1 MIRLFNT
8 YFPTRTIV
16 LTLTEAVLVTAGFVL
31 AVVLS
36 SGDTTAAQA
45 YLFYQNGAGRIGLVV
60 LVFVVLM
67 YYFDL
72 YNSLILTN
80 RREVVT
86 RLVGVLGTT
95 FVALAVLYYTFPDAS
110 LGGSV
115 LWSGILAVAVV
126 VPLWRTIFFVLNRSE
141 RFAER
146 TLIYGDG
153 PLATPLIDAIALRP
167 ELGLRVAGYVG
178 SAPQIAGIPIVDG
191 NELTEFVRRE
201 GVRRIIVTMGD
212 RRGKLSVGELLKLKA
227 SGVLIQDGP
236 EYYETMTGKIPLE
249 SLRLSWLLFSPGFH
263 VRPPLRLYK
272 RIFSLFFGLI
282 GVVLSSPV
290 MALAAIAIRLDT
302 KGDVIFRQER
312 VGEFGVPFTV
322 YKFRTMYDPAYDK
335 AGPQPAQTNNVGD
348 DSKNHIGT
356 PARHDDPRITRVGKW
371 LRRTR
376 LDELPQLFNIVK
388 GDISFVG
395 PRPVP
400 PHEEEQCAAVIPFY
414 KERWLIKP
422 GATGWAQIN
431 RGYNA
436 TIEDHK
442 EKLAYDLF
450 YIKNVSI
457 GLDIYILV
465 STVKILLLGRGGR

>member
-1 MIRLFNT
+1 MIRLFNR
-8 YFPTRTIV
+8 YFPTRKLL
-16 LTLTEAVLVTAGFVL
+16 LTLSEVLLVTSGFVL
-31 AVVLS
+31 AVLLS
-36 SGDTTAAQA
+36 SGTAVDAKI
-45 YLFYQNGAGRIGLVV
+45 YLLYENGAGRIGLVV
-60 LVFVVLM
+60 LVFLVLM

-72 YNSLILTN
+72 YDSAILTN

-95 FVALAVLYYTFPDAS
+95 FVALAILYYTFPDAS
-110 LGGSV
+110 LGGTV
-115 LWSGILAVAVV
+115 LWAGILLVAIV
-126 VPLWRTIFFVLNRSE
+126 VPVWRSFFFVLNRST

-146 TLIYGDG
+146 ILIYGDG
-153 PLATPLIDAIALRP
+153 PLTSPLMDAIAQRP
-167 ELGLRVAGYVG
+167 ELGLRVSGYVG
-178 SAPQIAGIPIVDG
+178 NEPQIVGIPMVKKE
-191 NELTEFVRRE
+191 ELTDFVKRE
-201 GVRRIIVTMGD
+201 YIRRIIVTMGD
-212 RRGKLSVGELLKLKA
+212 QRGKLDVSQLLKLKA
-227 SGVLIQDGP
+227 SGVQIQDGP
-236 EYYETMTGKIPLE
+236 EYYETVTGMIPLE

-263 VRPPLRLYK
+263 VRAPLRLYK
-272 RIFSLFFGLI
+272 RAFSLFFGLV
-282 GVVLSSPV
+282 GVVLSAPI
-290 MALAAIAIRLDT
+290 MALAALAIRLDSE
-302 KGDVIFRQER
+302 GPAIFRQQR

-322 YKFRTMYDPAYDK
+322 YKFRTMYDGDK
-335 AGPQPAQTNNVGD
+335 VALSRSNRNSSPDQNN
-348 DSKNHIGT
+348 IGT
-356 PARHDDPRITRVGKW
+356 PAHDGDPRITRVGKW

-376 LDELPQLFNIVK
+376 LDELPQLFNIVR

-442 EKLAYDLF
+442 KKLAYDLF

-457 GLDIYILV
+457 GLDIYILFA
-465 STVKILLLGRGGR
+465 TFKILLLGRGGR

>member
-8 YFPTRTIV
+8 YFPTRTIL

-36 SGDTTAAQA
+36 SGDAKGAEA
-45 YLFYQNGAGRIGLVV
+45 YLFYENGAGRIGLVV
-60 LVFVVLM
+60 LIFLVLM

-72 YNSLILTN
+72 YNSYVLTN

-95 FVALAVLYYTFPDAS
+95 FVALALLYYTFPDAS

-115 LWSGILAVAVV
+115 LWSGILAVAIV
-126 VPLWRTIFFVLNRSE
+126 VPAWRTIFFVLNRSE

-153 PLATPLIDAIALRP
+153 PLATPLMDAIAQRP

-178 SAPQIAGIPIVDG
+178 DAPQIAGIPIVENGD
-191 NELTEFVRRE
+191 LTEFVRQE
-201 GVRRIIVTMGD
+201 NIRRIIVTMGD

-263 VRPPLRLYK
+263 VRPALRFYK
-272 RIFSLFFGLI
+272 RLFSLTFGGI
-282 GVVLSSPV
+282 GVILTSPL
-290 MALAAIAIRLDT
+290 MAVAAIGIRLDS
-302 KGDVIFRQER
+302 KGPVIFRQER
-312 VGEFGVPFTV
+312 VGEFGKPFTV
-322 YKFRTMYDPAYDK
+322 FKFRTMYDAAK
-335 AGPQPAQTNNVGD
+335 PQPAAPVIINGD
-348 DSKNHIGT
+348 DSQNHIGT
-356 PARHDDPRITRVGKW
+356 PAQHDDPRITRVGKW

-436 TIEDHK
+436 TIDDHK
-442 EKLAYDLF
+442 DKLAYDLF
-450 YIKNVSI
+450 YIKNVSV
-457 GLDIYILV
+457 GLDIYILI

>member
-8 YFPTRTIV
+8 YFPTRTLL
-16 LTLTEAVLVTAGFVL
+16 LTLTEAILVTSGFVL
-31 AVVLS
+31 GVLLASGTAV
-36 SGDTTAAQA
+36 DAKI
-45 YLFYQNGAGRIGLVV
+45 YLLYENGAGRIGLVV
-60 LVFVVLM
+60 LVFLVFM

-72 YNSLILTN
+72 YNSAILTN

-95 FVALAVLYYTFPDAS
+95 FVALAVLYYAFPEAS
-110 LGGSV
+110 LGGTV
-115 LWSGILAVAVV
+115 LWAGILMVAVAVPV
-126 VPLWRTIFFVLNRSE
+126 WRSCFFVLNRSA

-153 PLATPLIDAIALRP
+153 PLASPLMDAIAQRP
-167 ELGLRVAGYVG
+167 ELGLRVSGYVG
-178 SAPQIAGIPIVDG
+178 GEPQIAGIPTVQNG
-191 NELTEFVRRE
+191 ELTEFVKRE
-201 GVRRIIVTMGD
+201 NIRRIIVTMGD
-212 RRGKLSVGELLKLKA
+212 RRGKMDVSELLKLKA
-227 SGVLIQDGP
+227 TGLQIQDGP
-236 EYYETMTGKIPLE
+236 DYYESVTGKIPLD

-272 RIFSLFFGLI
+272 RLFSLTFGLI
-282 GVVLSSPV
+282 GLAMSAPF
-290 MALAAIAIRLDT
+290 MALAAIAIRLDSE
-302 KGDVIFRQER
+302 GPIIFRQKR
-312 VGEFGVPFTV
+312 VGEYGMPFTV
-322 YKFRTMYDPAYDK
+322 FKFRTMYDGDKVPAPRFKKHPDFD
-335 AGPQPAQTNNVGD
+335 QNQ
-348 DSKNHIGT
+348 IGT
-356 PARHDDPRITRVGKW
+356 PAHDGDPRITRVGKW

-376 LDELPQLFNIVK
+376 LDELPQLFNIVR

-400 PHEEEQCAAVIPFY
+400 PHEEEECAAVIPFY

-457 GLDIYILV
+457 GLDIYILFA
-465 STVKILLLGRGGR
+465 TLKILLLGRGGR